1 MLETAILHNAERQIK
16 MFWDKGV
23 NLSPYH
29 EAALARVKRS
39 MNKLQNTKYIQ
50 REDDEIILD
59 PLNTLQNAF
68 YLFYLANNAYKSGAD
83 AATCTMLYY
92 LTKYC
97 IATTGIIK

>member
-68 YLFYLANNAYKSGAD
+68 YLFYLAK
-83 AATCTMLYY
+83 
-92 LTKYC
+92 
-97 IATTGIIK
+97 